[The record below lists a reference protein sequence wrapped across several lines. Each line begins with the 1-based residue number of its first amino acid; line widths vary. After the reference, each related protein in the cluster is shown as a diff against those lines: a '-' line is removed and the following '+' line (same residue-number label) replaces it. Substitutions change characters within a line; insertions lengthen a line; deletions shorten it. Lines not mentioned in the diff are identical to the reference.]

1 MKFCTSCGAQIADN
15 QTFCAKCGKPINN
28 TQNARPAQYNA
39 PAQTAAAA
47 SVPAAP
53 ETFGK
58 KSGLAKASKALGIL
72 GFFFGITYSILAL
85 VFSVCSKTDTDG
97 IETKD
102 AKVGRICA
110 IVNICV
116 KVAITVIAIIVW
128 MALFFT
134 LMARFG
140 GDIHEFVP
148 EFLVGEIRKKLV
160 EKGDKESTR

>member
-72 GFFFGITYSILAL
+72 GQPGLQFFEVLLLPVRVVFFGDRGLGVSIPVLVRACGFGLLFGGRLFGGL
-85 VFSVCSKTDTDG
+85 VFGGLLPACGPAPS
-97 IETKD
+97 
-102 AKVGRICA
+102 
-110 IVNICV
+110 
-116 KVAITVIAIIVW
+116 
-128 MALFFT
+128 
-134 LMARFG
+134 ARG
-140 GDIHEFVP
+140 SG
-148 EFLVGEIRKKLV
+148 
-160 EKGDKESTR
+160 STRSSPTPR

>member
-85 VFSVCSKTDTDG
+85 VFAVCSKTDTDG

-116 KVAITVIAIIVW
+116 RVAFTVIAIIVW

-140 GDIHEFVP
+140 GDI
-148 EFLVGEIRKKLV
+148 GEVMEEIFGRF
-160 EKGDKESTR
+160 S